1 MDEEWRHDDTG
12 YLTRQ
17 KEVIMF
23 GSKALGDHVFY
34 RVPRQIY
41 PKADRAEGVY
51 LYDTEGKKYIDGSG
65 GAAVVGIGHGIK
77 EITEAMVRQAERISF
92 AHSSH
97 FTSQSAIDL
106 ASKLVGLSP
115 KGLNRVYFLSGGS
128 EAVETSIKLARQ
140 YQVERGKP
148 HKYKVISRWTSY
160 HGNTL
165 GALALSGHTGRRRYY
180 LPLIQHTPHIVPAY
194 CYRCPFGLRPEKCE
208 LECALDLE
216 KTLLYEG
223 PDFVSAFIA
232 EPIVG
237 ATAGALVPKDGYF
250 QKIREICDHYDILFI
265 ADEVMT
271 GIGRTGKNFGV
282 DHWGVVPDMIVAAK
296 GLSSGYTPL
305 FAVIVKEE
313 IHQIIKE
320 GSGAFVHGHT
330 FNQNPLSCAIGCAV
344 IDYLIKHD
352 LVSRT
357 AKMGEYF
364 LRALQSLTRH
374 EIVGD
379 VRGKGLFAG
388 VEFVK
393 DKKTKEP
400 FDLKLKLN
408 DLIAS
413 RAFEKGLITYPG
425 GGGADGIKG
434 DHLLLAPPF
443 IITEEQIDKMVS
455 ILDETIVEISKE
467 VTRS

>member
-1 MDEEWRHDDTG
+1 MKAMDD
-12 YLTRQ
+12 
-17 KEVIMF
+17 
-23 GSKALGDHVFY
+23 SVFY
-34 RVPRQIY
+34 RNLRKRYPVVDRGEGIY
-41 PKADRAEGVY
+41 IFDTGGKA
-51 LYDTEGKKYIDGSG
+51 YIDGSG

-92 AHSSH
+92 SHGSH
-97 FTSQSAIDL
+97 FTSQAALDL

-115 KGLNRVYFLSGGS
+115 KGLTRVYFLSGGS
-128 EAVETSIKLARQ
+128 EAVETAVKLARQ

-148 HKYKVISRWTSY
+148 EKYKVISRWTSY

-165 GALALSGHTGRRRYY
+165 GALALSGHTGRRKHY

-194 CYRCPFGLRPEKCE
+194 CYRCPFGLIPERCG

-216 KTLLYEG
+216 KNLLYEG
-223 PDFVSAFIA
+223 PDSVSAFIA
-232 EPIVG
+232 EPVVG

-250 QKIREICDHYDILFI
+250 QKIREICDRYDILFI

-271 GIGRTGKNFGV
+271 GIGRTGKNFGL

-330 FNQNPLSCAIGCAV
+330 YNQNPLSCAIGCAV

-352 LVSRT
+352 LISRS
-357 AKMGEYF
+357 AKMGEHL
-364 LRALQSLTRH
+364 LRSLKSLTRF
-374 EIVGD
+374 EMVGD
-379 VRGKGLFAG
+379 VRGIGLFAG

-393 DKKTKEP
+393 DRKTKEP
-400 FDLKLKLN
+400 FDPKLKLN
-408 DLIAS
+408 SLIAN

-443 IITEEQIDKMVS
+443 VITEEQIDQMVS
-455 ILDETIVEISKE
+455 ILDQTLVEISKE
-467 VTRS
+467 VSRLS

>member
-1 MDEEWRHDDTG
+1 MKIMDDP
-12 YLTRQ
+12 
-17 KEVIMF
+17 I
-23 GSKALGDHVFY
+23 FY
-34 RVPRQIY
+34 RNLRKLYPVADHGEGIY
-41 PKADRAEGVY
+41 IF
-51 LYDTEGKKYIDGSG
+51 DTEGKAYIDGSG

-92 AHSSH
+92 SHSSH
-97 FTSQSAIDL
+97 FTSQAAIDL
-106 ASKLVGLSP
+106 ASKLVQLSP
-115 KGLNRVYFLSGGS
+115 KGLTRVYFLSGGS
-128 EAVETSIKLARQ
+128 EGVETAIKMARQ

-148 HKYKVISRWTSY
+148 QKYKVVSRWTSY

-194 CYRCPFGLRPEKCE
+194 CYRCPYGLVPEKCG

-223 PDFVSAFIA
+223 PDSVSAFIA

-250 QKIREICDHYDILFI
+250 QKIREICDHYDILLV

-282 DHWGVVPDMIVAAK
+282 DHWEVVPDMIVAAK
-296 GLSSGYTPL
+296 GLSSGYAPL
-305 FAVIVKEE
+305 FAVVVKEE
-313 IHQIIKE
+313 IHQTIKE

-330 FNQNPLSCAIGCAV
+330 YNQNPLSCAIGCAV

-352 LVSRT
+352 LVSRS

-364 LRALQSLTRH
+364 LRSLQSLNRH

-379 VRGKGLFAG
+379 MRGKGLFAG
-388 VEFVK
+388 IEFVR
-393 DKKTKEP
+393 DRKTKEP
-400 FDLKLKLN
+400 FDPKLKLN
-408 DLIAS
+408 SLIAN

-434 DHLLLAPPF
+434 DHLLVAPPF

-455 ILDETIVEISKE
+455 ILDETFREIFRE
-467 VTRS
+467 IA